1 MPTDPLNVHK
11 VLVPLDFSDPSQQA
25 IQYARRFAA
34 PSNAELLLLYVI
46 EPVAYPAELGVVI
59 NLDADLAERAL
70 GELEKLRQQHLGDYP
85 RARCVVR
92 SGVADA
98 EIVSTARDE
107 HVELIVIGTHGF
119 SGLKHLLLGSTAERV
134 VRDAPCPVLTV
145 RHHPAK
151 A

>member
-1 MPTDPLNVHK
+1 MPTAPLNVHK

-34 PSNAELLLLYVI
+34 PSQAELLLLYVI

-70 GELEKLRQQHLGDYP
+70 GELQKLRQQHLGDYP
-85 RARCVVR
+85 SARCLVR

-98 EIVSTARDE
+98 EIVNTARDE
-107 HVELIVIGTHGF
+107 HADLIVIGTHGF

>member
-34 PSNAELLLLYVI
+34 PSQAELLLLYVI

-70 GELEKLRQQHLGDYP
+70 GELQKLRQQHLGDYP
-85 RARCVVR
+85 SARCLVR

-98 EIVSTARDE
+98 EIVNTARDE
-107 HVELIVIGTHGF
+107 HADLIVIGTHGF

>member
-25 IQYARRFAA
+25 IQYALRFAA
-34 PSNAELLLLYVI
+34 PSQAELLLLYVI

-85 RARCVVR
+85 NARCLVR

-98 EIVSTARDE
+98 EIVNTARDE
-107 HVELIVIGTHGF
+107 QVELIVIGTHGF
-119 SGLKHLLLGSTAERV
+119 SGFKHLLLGSTAERV

>member
-1 MPTDPLNVHK
+1 MPTDLLNVRK

-59 NLDADLAERAL
+59 NLDAALAERAL

-85 RARCVVR
+85 SARCVVR

-98 EIVSTARDE
+98 EIVNTAGDE
-107 HVELIVIGTHGF
+107 HADLIVIGTHGF

-134 VRDAPCPVLTV
+134 IRDAPCPVLTV

>member
-1 MPTDPLNVHK
+1 MPTDSLSVRK
-11 VLVPLDFSDPSQQA
+11 VLVPLDFSDPSLQA
-25 IQYARRFAA
+25 LQYARRFAA
-34 PSNAELLLLYVI
+34 PSQAELVLLYVI

-70 GELEKLRQQHLGDYP
+70 GELEKLRHQHLSDYP
-85 RARCVVR
+85 ATRSLVR

-98 EIVSTARDE
+98 EIITTAKDE
-107 HVELIVIGTHGF
+107 HADLIVIGTHGF
-119 SGLKHLLLGSTAERV
+119 SGLKHFLLGSTAERV

-145 RHHPAK
+145 RHHADK

>member
-25 IQYARRFAA
+25 IQYARRFAE
-34 PSNAELLLLYVI
+34 PSRAQLLLLYVI

-85 RARCVVR
+85 SARCVVR

-98 EIVSTARDE
+98 EIVNTAREE
-107 HVELIVIGTHGF
+107 HADLIVIGTHGF
-119 SGLKHLLLGSTAERV
+119 SGIKHLLLGSTAERV

>member
-1 MPTDPLNVHK
+1 
-11 VLVPLDFSDPSQQA
+11 
-25 IQYARRFAA
+25 
-34 PSNAELLLLYVI
+34 
-46 EPVAYPAELGVVI
+46 VAYPAELGVVI

-85 RARCVVR
+85 NARCLVR

-98 EIVSTARDE
+98 EIVNTARDE
-107 HVELIVIGTHGF
+107 QVELIVIGTHGF
-119 SGLKHLLLGSTAERV
+119 SGFKHLLLGSTAERV

>member
-1 MPTDPLNVHK
+1 MSTDSLNVHK
-11 VLVPLDFSDPSQQA
+11 VLVPLDFSDPSLQA
-25 IQYARRFAA
+25 LQYARHFAA
-34 PSNAELLLLYVI
+34 PSQAELVLLYVI

-70 GELEKLRQQHLGDYP
+70 GELEKLRHQHLGDYP
-85 RARCVVR
+85 ATRCVVR

-98 EIVSTARDE
+98 EIVTAAKDE
-107 HVELIVIGTHGF
+107 QADLIVIGTHGF
-119 SGLKHLLLGSTAERV
+119 AGLKHFLLGSTAERV

-145 RHHPAK
+145 RHHAPK

>member
-1 MPTDPLNVHK
+1 MSTDELNIRK
-11 VLVPLDFSDPSQQA
+11 VLVPLDFSDPSLQA
-25 IQYARRFAA
+25 LQYARRFAA
-34 PSNAELLLLYVI
+34 PSQAELILLYVI

-70 GELEKLRQQHLGDYP
+70 GELEKLRQQYLSDYP
-85 RARCVVR
+85 ATRCLVR

-98 EIVSTARDE
+98 EIVNTAAEEQAD
-107 HVELIVIGTHGF
+107 LIVIGTHGF

-145 RHHPAK
+145 RHHPTK
-151 A
+151 S

>member
-34 PSNAELLLLYVI
+34 PSQAELVLLYVI

-70 GELEKLRQQHLGDYP
+70 GELEKLRQQNLGDYP
-85 RARCVVR
+85 AARCLVR

-98 EIVSTARDE
+98 EIVNTAKDE
-107 HVELIVIGTHGF
+107 HADLIVIGTHGF
-119 SGLKHLLLGSTAERV
+119 SGIKHLLLGSTAERV

-145 RHHPAK
+145 RHHPGK
-151 A
+151 G